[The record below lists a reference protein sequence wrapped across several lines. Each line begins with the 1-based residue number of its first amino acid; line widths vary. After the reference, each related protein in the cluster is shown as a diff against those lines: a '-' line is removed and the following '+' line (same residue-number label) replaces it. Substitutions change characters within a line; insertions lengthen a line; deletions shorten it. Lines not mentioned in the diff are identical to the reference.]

1 MSPEGTRRSPRS
13 LEGTRR
19 SPKVPEGLRRCPK
32 VTRRCPKVSEGTRGH
47 SKVPEGTR
55 RYPKVPEGT
64 RRYPKVPEGTRR
76 YPKVPENPRL
86 CKLRHGVRK
95 VPFET
100 GADPAAQLS
109 APDLSLEPRQWKRLI
124 RFEHMHRGPRSD
136 PLDHMPPRGRSLP
149 SSAFRYRLP

>member
-1 MSPEGTRRSPRS
+1 MS
-13 LEGTRR
+13 LEGPRR
-19 SPKVPEGLRRCPK
+19 S
-32 VTRRCPKVSEGTRGH
+32 
-47 SKVPEGTR
+47 
-55 RYPKVPEGT
+55 PKVPEGT
-64 RRYPKVPEGTRR
+64 RRYPKAPEGPRRSPKVPEGPRRSPKVPEGPQDHSKVPYVTRRYPKASEVTRR
-76 YPKVPENPRL
+76 YPKVPEGPWL

-124 RFEHMHRGPRSD
+124 RFEHVHRGSQSD